1 MNQESHCV
9 RHKLY
14 KICDAAITANHDV
27 IFAAIVD
34 SMGTLIVGEYK
45 KNLDTEKNDDIFIHH
60 NTSNIPGYIF
70 YLNYLT
76 AAIENCSSKRSDNS
90 VMINMGHQF
99 QFIYINN
106 KTKMAVIPLPDNKDR
121 YLCLYI

>member
-1 MNQESHCV
+1 MNEKSCI
-9 RHKLY
+9 RHKLHE
-14 KICDAAITANHDV
+14 ICDAAITANHDV
-27 IFAAIVD
+27 IFAAIVN
-34 SMGTLIVGEYK
+34 SLGRLIVGKYK
-45 KNLDTEKNDDIFIHH
+45 KNLDTEKDDDDIFMHH
-60 NTSNIPGYIF
+60 STSNMPGYIF

-76 AAIENCSSKRSDNS
+76 AAIENCSKRNDNS